1 MAMGALGMGLT
12 KAELPK
18 LVTTWRQTN
27 PYIVAYWWQVDRAV
41 REAIEQLRITRVGG
55 PYLLHE
61 KRHPFHRHPL
71 RPSPCLSRRCPER
84 KRLRKNSHHLH
95 GP

>member
-27 PYIVAYWWQVDRAV
+27 PHIVAYWWQVDRAV
-41 REAIEQLRITRVGG
+41 KEAIEQLRITRVG
-55 PYLLHE
+55 
-61 KRHPFHRHPL
+61 PL
-71 RPSPCLSRRCPER
+71 PST
-84 KRLRKNSHHLH
+84 
-95 GP
+95 